1 MFGYFIYILK
11 TDFPE
16 EIMDQIYRIDEKH
29 CLIIYA
35 QGSLVLALHTPVYRN
50 ARPHILVNDC
60 LHGLTSSDV

>member
-1 MFGYFIYILK
+1 
-11 TDFPE
+11 
-16 EIMDQIYRIDEKH
+16 MDQIYRIDEKH

-60 LHGLTSSDV
+60 LHGLTSAMFDHRIYFAYVNIKK